1 MTNHRAIRLLR
12 STLAHIDS
20 AVHELQLAADAAY
33 QNDSKSRA
41 EMLEMKSDELLAIRI
56 RIAND
61 LRDLEAQA
69 VLETTKGQ
77 EA

>member
-1 MTNHRAIRLLR
+1 MTNHRALRLLR

-20 AVHELQLAADAAY
+20 AMHALQLAADAAH
-33 QNDSKSRA
+33 QNDNQSLVKL
-41 EMLEMKSDELLAIRI
+41 LEAKGDELLAIRT
-56 RIAND
+56 RIEND

-69 VLETTKGQ
+69 VNQTKGQ

>member
-12 STLAHIDS
+12 FTLAHIDS
-20 AVHELQLAADAAY
+20 AIHALQLAADAAH
-33 QNDSKSRA
+33 QNDNKSLVRL
-41 EMLEMKSDELLAIRI
+41 LEAKGDELQAIRT
-56 RIAND
+56 RIEND

-77 EA
+77 